1 MMARN
6 QNEELTVKGIRV
18 DSINEYYV
26 ALGLEKM
33 NLEFAYQVYMGGQ
46 GIRGSQ
52 IIDFLVYTDPKKT
65 PLQVVGAYWHGGVRA
80 ADEALKEADINARM
94 RGTWAD
100 VIMIYENECSTEED
114 AFNTLQEKLA

>member
-1 MMARN
+1 LP
-6 QNEELTVKGIRV
+6 EL
-18 DSINEYYV
+18 YV
-26 ALGLEKM
+26 ARGLDKM
-33 NLEFAYQVYMGGQ
+33 NLEYAYQYYLGGASL
-46 GIRGSQ
+46 RGSQ
-52 IIDFLVYTDPKKT
+52 IIDFLVYTDPKPV
-65 PLQVVGAYWHGGVRA
+65 PLQIQGLYWHTGARA

>member
-1 MMARN
+1 MAR
-6 QNEELTVKGIRV
+6 QSDESLTIHGIKIDSLPEL
-18 DSINEYYV
+18 YV
-26 ALGLEKM
+26 ARGLDKM
-33 NLEFAYQVYMGGQ
+33 NLEFAYQYFLGGA
-46 GIRGSQ
+46 GLRGSQ
-52 IIDFLVYTDPKKT
+52 IIDFLVYTDPKPV
-65 PLQVVGAYWHGGVRA
+65 PLQIQGIYWHTGARA